1 MTASTRPLR
10 VCSPHPSK
18 ASRSSSI
25 VYLFSSLRP
34 GSPSPRLCWLQL
46 LFWTPRLSC
55 RSKNS
60 QSEPGLS
67 SSSVFSRYMYV
78 RIISFQQQPAA
89 EHGREQRRDSIHDIA
104 ASDGAMPVAPHVS
117 LHVSR
122 KTIFPTCSERR
133 QFCQHAQ
140 WQELPNF
147 SAATKRRHRTLLRPQ
162 LLKKLVLLLNTTAV
176 HSALRTHSAPSMAP
190 R

>member
-1 MTASTRPLR
+1 MTALTRPLR
-10 VCSPHPSK
+10 AYSPHPSK
-18 ASRSSSI
+18 ASRSSFI

-140 WQELPNF
+140 LQGQPTSRPTLTGPPEPTSRPTLTEP
-147 SAATKRRHRTLLRPQ
+147 SHPLLTVVHPLARRQR
-162 LLKKLVLLLNTTAV
+162 
-176 HSALRTHSAPSMAP
+176 
-190 R
+190 